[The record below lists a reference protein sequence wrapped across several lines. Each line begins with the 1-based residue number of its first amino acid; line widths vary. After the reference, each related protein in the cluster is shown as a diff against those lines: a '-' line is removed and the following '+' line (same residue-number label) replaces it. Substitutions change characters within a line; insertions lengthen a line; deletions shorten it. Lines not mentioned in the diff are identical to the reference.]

1 MTSRLRGIMGY
12 RNGPN
17 STAHYLPGT
26 FYTKKRKKKTYQV
39 ELVLQPLLGLAALLS
54 EEGHRSIETRVE
66 RLAETSGSPQLN
78 LGWVRTHE
86 GGKLLCKETHQLLG
100 LLLGK

>member
-1 MTSRLRGIMGY
+1 MGRIVLHTTY
-12 RNGPN
+12 QVLF
-17 STAHYLPGT
+17 THK
-26 FYTKKRKKKTYQV
+26 KKRKMKNKKTYQV

-100 LLLGK
+100 LLLGGK